1 LCGVFVLTYCGVL
14 FNIGENFDME
24 NLLGKTTEA
33 AAYLKSRTRVKPSL
47 GIILGTGL
55 GRLAQEIDSEA
66 TLSYEEIPH
75 FVRSTVETHA
85 GKLIF
90 GKLGGKD
97 VMAMQGR
104 FHFYEGYTMQEI
116 TFPVRVMH
124 TLGCKTIILSNAAGG
139 LNPLFDK
146 GDMMVIVD
154 HVNLLGDNP
163 LKGPNIE
170 ELGPRFPDMC
180 DAYDPELVKL
190 AEGVALEGKIPVKKG
205 VYVAVAGPNLETRAE
220 YRFLRIIGADAV
232 GMSTVP
238 EVIVARHMGMRVF
251 GISIITDMGL
261 PDLLA
266 PVNIREIL
274 QIADRVEPGLIRL
287 IRGMVERM

>member
-1 LCGVFVLTYCGVL
+1 LTYCSVL
-14 FNIGENFDME
+14 FNIGENLDME
-24 NLLGKTTEA
+24 DLLRKTKEA
-33 AAYLKSRTRVKPSL
+33 AAYLKSRTRVKASL
-47 GIILGTGL
+47 GIVFGTGL
-55 GRLAQEIDSEA
+55 GRLAEEIDSDA

-104 FHFYEGYTMQEI
+104 FHFYEGYTMQQI
-116 TFPVRVMH
+116 TFPIRVMR
-124 TLGCKTIILSNAAGG
+124 TLGCKAIILSNAAGG
-139 LNPLFDK
+139 LNPLFEK
-146 GDMMVIVD
+146 GDMMIIVD
-154 HVNLLGDNP
+154 HVNLLGGNP
-163 LKGPNIE
+163 LKGANID

-190 AEGVALEGKIPVKKG
+190 AEAVAMEEGIPIKKG
-205 VYVAVAGPNLETRAE
+205 VYVAVTGPNLETRAE

-261 PDLLA
+261 PDLLT

-274 QIADRVEPGLIRL
+274 EIADRVEPSLICL
-287 IRGMVERM
+287 IRGMVERV